1 MWILP
6 KNYPLSSHY
15 VADMVA
21 SSEDLSLLD
30 TIIASSLFV
39 RLKPMSKSSLL
50 RKWKRDKWFRHLCG
64 QILKPSQHRS
74 FETRLISYLQAI
86 PANRLA
92 KPVDVGGQMIHATCG
107 PTSRNTSE
115 QYDLFDV
122 SSKTCK
128 DTSRWD
134 SPQLSQIW
142 KNWVIEQRGEYSQ
155 RKKSA
160 HLIREKECLSWPTPI
175 ASSGGAGNDQNNLR
189 GVHQGNPLATAV
201 TGFQP
206 DQDKTS
212 MNGKNQELSNWPTP
226 TVNCVEGGEQSDRV
240 ERSASGGYVLRKKN
254 KPNATYGAKL
264 SDATLF
270 EERQKQENWPTPT
283 TQEIEHKNIVL
294 TKTGRRLTKDG
305 SNSHSLNLTDKVNQ
319 ENWPTPAARD
329 HKGTNSPEKTLARV
343 DAGLRGN
350 MGQLPNAVMVNEIK
364 NWPTPTTAEAN
375 KIGNNAN
382 YGQRGLSNHP
392 SIVGPVTRE
401 KSIKSGKEKKWATP
415 ASRDYKGS
423 YSPEALV
430 RKDGKS
436 RMDGLP
442 QQAQYDKTNI
452 SKTGKLNP
460 DWCEQLMGLPVGWT
474 KINDTD
480 DRISRLMAIGNGV
493 VPQTAALAWEIL
505 NAKLMTTKTED

>member
-6 KNYPLSSHY
+6 KNYQLSFRF
-15 VADMVA
+15 AQDMVE
-21 SSEDLSLLD
+21 SSEDLSCLD
-30 TIIASSLFV
+30 TIIGSSLFV
-39 RLKPMSKSSLL
+39 RSKPMSKSSLS

-270 EERQKQENWPTPT
+270 EERQKQENWPTP
-283 TQEIEHKNIVL
+283 
-294 TKTGRRLTKDG
+294 
-305 SNSHSLNLTDKVNQ
+305 
-319 ENWPTPAARD
+319 AARD

-343 DAGLRGN
+343 DAGLRGHT
-350 MGQLPNAVMVNEIK
+350 GQLPNAVMVNEIK

-382 YGQRGLSNHP
+382 YGQKGLSNHP
-392 SIVGPVTRE
+392 SIVGLVARE
-401 KSIKSGKEKKWATP
+401 KSIKSGKEKNWPTP
-415 ASRDYKGS
+415 TKNDMKDTWNGERG
-423 YSPEALV
+423 ETLV
-430 RKDGKS
+430 
-436 RMDGLP
+436 
-442 QQAQYDKTNI
+442 
-452 SKTGKLNP
+452 SKMKEKRSGKLNP

-474 KINDTD
+474 RIDDTD

>member
-15 VADMVA
+15 VADMVE

-30 TIIASSLFV
+30 TIIGSSLFV
-39 RLKPMSKSSLL
+39 RSKPMSKSSLL
-50 RKWKRDKWFRHLCG
+50 RKWKRDKWFQRLCG

-86 PANRLA
+86 LANRLA
-92 KPVDVGGQMIHATCG
+92 KPVDVGGKMIHATCG

-115 QYDLFDV
+115 QLDLFNV

-134 SPQLSQIW
+134 SPQSSQIW

-175 ASSGGAGNDQNNLR
+175 ASSGGAGNDQNNVR

-206 DQDKTS
+206 AQNKTS

-226 TVNCVEGGEQSDRV
+226 RHQDGKHGAPTDWEMTTDHVGTANSLRVKAAKENWATPKARDHHNAVNPEFLIRKDGRHRMDALPEQTKYDPTS
-240 ERSASGGYVLRKKN
+240 Y
-254 KPNATYGAKL
+254 T
-264 SDATLF
+264 
-270 EERQKQENWPTPT
+270 NWPTPRHSEYKGCGPIGSKSYQHFMKKKYLT
-283 TQEIEHKNIVL
+283 AQVMNFQLDQNKTSMNDGKN
-294 TKTGRRLTKDG
+294 
-305 SNSHSLNLTDKVNQ
+305 HSLRVK
-319 ENWPTPAARD
+319 AA
-329 HKGTNSPEKTLARV
+329 
-343 DAGLRGN
+343 
-350 MGQLPNAVMVNEIK
+350 
-364 NWPTPTTAEAN
+364 
-375 KIGNNAN
+375 
-382 YGQRGLSNHP
+382 
-392 SIVGPVTRE
+392 
-401 KSIKSGKEKKWATP
+401 KEKH
-415 ASRDYKGS
+415 G
-423 YSPEALV
+423 
-430 RKDGKS
+430 
-436 RMDGLP
+436 
-442 QQAQYDKTNI
+442 
-452 SKTGKLNP
+452 GKLNP

-505 NAKLMTTKTED
+505 NKKLMTTKTED